1 MKVTYE
7 RDRNRLTI
15 DSFVFTATNN
25 VRNEIDPIY
34 VRRLHDPR
42 EVRYTITK
50 DRSRGKPYMPRKFP
64 KGVCE
69 ITAVEHRSDFK
80 FDAHEF
86 GQVRVRT
93 NATQAVEVWALD
105 NAGGYDHP
113 TGEFVPDYGYLIHYS
128 DFNTTLGCIRA
139 SSQETMIKIAD
150 LIEAGLREGKVFM
163 NVI

>member
-64 KGVCE
+64 KGICE
-69 ITAVEHRSDFK
+69 ITAVEYRPDFK

-93 NATQAVEVWALD
+93 NASQAVEVWALD
-105 NAGGYDHP
+105 KDGGYDKP
-113 TGEFVPDYGYLIHYS
+113 TGEFVADYGYLIHYS
-128 DFNTTLGCIRA
+128 DYNTTLGCLRA

>member
-1 MKVTYE
+1 MKITYKSAE
-7 RDRNRLTI
+7 NKLYIGDV
-15 DSFVFTATNN
+15 VFTVTNN
-25 VRNEIDPIY
+25 VRNEIDPVY

-42 EVRYTITK
+42 EVKYTITK

-64 KGVCE
+64 KGICE

-93 NATQAVEVWALD
+93 NASQVVEVWSLD
-105 NAGGYDHP
+105 KDGGYDKP

-128 DFNTTLGCIRA
+128 DFNTTLGCLRA

>member
-42 EVRYTITK
+42 EVKYTINK

-69 ITAVEHRSDFK
+69 ITAVEHRADFK

-150 LIEAGLREGKVFM
+150 LIESGLREGKVFM